1 MGRFALDRSDDDII
15 FISDNGVQYTFEDT
29 VTYRKRLSYDK
40 FYMIL
45 DSSPLFDEFEDN
57 DYDVDVF
64 SIIYELAQDST
75 PIALISMGSNM
86 SLESV
91 VYMLTGDS
99 KNRYVIDEAES
110 LYNDILKDCDDAA
123 RRFEQK
129 YPEIVELYQDPIGY
143 VDAHSEYNM

>member
-1 MGRFALDRSDDDII
+1 MGRFALDRSDNDII
-15 FISDNGVQYTFEDT
+15 FISDNGVQYNFED
-29 VTYRKRLSYDK
+29 VVSYRKRLSYDK

-64 SIIYELAQDST
+64 SIIYEIAQDST
-75 PIALISMGSNM
+75 PIALISQGSNL

-99 KNRYVIDEAES
+99 EDRYVIDEAES
-110 LYNDILKDCDDAA
+110 LYNNILEDCNDAA

-129 YPEIVELYQDPIGY
+129 YPEIVALYQDPIRYAEEHGY
-143 VDAHSEYNM
+143 VE

>member
-1 MGRFALDRSDDDII
+1 MGRFSLDRHDNDII
-15 FISDNGVQYTFEDT
+15 FISDNSVQYNFEDA
-29 VTYRKRLSYDK
+29 VTYRNRLNYDK

-57 DYDVDVF
+57 DYDADVF
-64 SIIYELAQDST
+64 GIIYEIAQDST
-75 PIALISMGSNM
+75 PIALVSMGSNM

-99 KNRYVIDEAES
+99 KNKFVIEEADS
-110 LYNDILKDCDDAA
+110 LYRDILNDCDDAA

-143 VDAHSEYNM
+143 AESHGYVE